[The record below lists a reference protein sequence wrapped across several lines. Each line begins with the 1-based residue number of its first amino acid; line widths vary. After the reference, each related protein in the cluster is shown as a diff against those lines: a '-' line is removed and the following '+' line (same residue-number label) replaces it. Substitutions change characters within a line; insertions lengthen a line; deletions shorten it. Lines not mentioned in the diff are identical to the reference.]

1 MATLDYGV
9 IAELINIP
17 EDNTGRRFLTS
28 LLVSLGI
35 NVAAMVGVSVA
46 SQLHEPNDRP
56 ATTVVAK
63 AQEWSFESPKLTLPE
78 AKPIVAPLPKH
89 RPAKIKRTIKKTEFK
104 KKQVVPDSQREA
116 PQPTPAPELETP
128 EEQPLELPTKTT
140 FTKTAPPVA
149 ASAERV
155 GSVASLAVG
164 GNNPS
169 SASDYRPTEISHRV
183 GVSGASGA
191 VVRGGNSGFSPSA
204 SGTNFMA
211 TISLASPVRGRGP
224 AIRSATLL
232 PASQATMISAVSDEG
247 RTSPALS
254 AGSDPGA
261 RGTVA
266 TSVGV
271 SGGTGVRG
279 VLAGKA
285 GVAGSRAIG
294 IGLVAVGEVSVSGAG
309 ASTGTSRGPATGPGR
324 LTESTVRVGGASEA
338 EHGSGISAG
347 GGNTVG
353 AMGGSVARTGGGGG
367 PQGQAGRAGSG
378 GSGGSAAQASE
389 GGTARV
395 DTKQTSNTA
404 PVVNQRATVASSSNA
419 PTKRN
424 EDAERTSDPDPELTS
439 DMKKEPLNVN
449 LRVRVTVD
457 TDGSHSEELVQGSGN
472 REVDQLILKTMRRWK
487 WRPALRDG
495 EKAQQTLTFRYK
507 ININ

>member
-17 EDNTGRRFLTS
+17 EDNTGRRFLAS
-28 LLVSLGI
+28 LLASLGI

-46 SQLHEPNDRP
+46 SQLHQPDDRP
-56 ATTVVAK
+56 TMAVIAK
-63 AQEWSFESPKLTLPE
+63 AQEWSFESPKLAPPE
-78 AKPIVAPLPKH
+78 AKPIVSPLPKH
-89 RPAKIKRTIKKTEFK
+89 RPEKIKRTIHKTEFK
-104 KKQVVPDSQREA
+104 KKQVVPDTQRET
-116 PQPTPAPELETP
+116 PQPTAVPELETP
-128 EEQPLELPTKTT
+128 EEHPLELPTKTT
-140 FTKTAPPVA
+140 PTIA
-149 ASAERV
+149 ASAEHV
-155 GSVASLAVG
+155 DSGAPLAAGGSKLPPASA
-164 GNNPS
+164 
-169 SASDYRPTEISHRV
+169 YRPTEISHRV

-211 TISLASPVRGRGP
+211 TISLAAPVRGRGP

-232 PASQATMISAVSDEG
+232 PASQGTLTAAVSEEG
-247 RTSPALS
+247 HTSPALS

-261 RGTVA
+261 RGTGAKPV
-266 TSVGV
+266 SRSGEIGV
-271 SGGTGVRG
+271 YGAF
-279 VLAGKA
+279 AGKA
-285 GVAGSRAIG
+285 GVAGGRAIG
-294 IGLVAVGEVSVSGAG
+294 MGSVAVGAVSVSGT
-309 ASTGTSRGPATGPGR
+309 STGTSRGPATGPGR
-324 LTESTVRVGGASEA
+324 LTESTGRVGSASET
-338 EHGSGISAG
+338 ERGSGISAG
-347 GGNTVG
+347 SGNTMG
-353 AMGGSVARTGGGGG
+353 AGGASIARTGGGGG

-395 DTKQTSNTA
+395 DTKQTNNTLL
-404 PVVNQRATVASSSNA
+404 VVNQGATVASSSNS